1 MHGKSLYDIRDYAD
15 FTFALTQLV
24 QGLERVHLAG
34 FIHYA
39 ISPGN
44 CLLSR
49 TKRRFLT
56 LNLLALIMLLRVQA
70 IALSPF
76 TGTPPVF
83 MAVEYQVGQHL
94 FEPLLPFNFKG
105 RTRPGMPEPP
115 AKKNKAPWFRF
126 NFLHD
131 LESVL

>member
-34 FIHYA
+34 FVHRA

-44 CLLSR
+44 CLLYKDQ
-49 TKRRFLT
+49 TKISDLES
-56 LNLLALIMLLRVQA
+56 ACPYHAAPSPGHHAV
-70 IALSPF
+70 PF

-105 RTRPGMPEPP
+105 RTHPGMPEPP

-126 NFLHD
+126 IFLHD
-131 LESVL
+131 LKSVL